1 MTEVK
6 SPRLLDANFAP
17 RAILHPSDLS
27 VELPLRDVPTAN
39 ITLPGTDSELQMRD
53 WIELFVSTGSVGLF
67 RVTDMGKTSDGRVA
81 ATLRH
86 ALDTLSDSVW
96 TPAEAGTPENF
107 DGTVSQFLTALLA
120 QQKTAYWQMGVCED
134 TAQWRRDG
142 ISYARLSDLLNE
154 LVQDQVDFYPT
165 FDFRTVPWT
174 LNFVRLPTEITGDF
188 RLSRNV
194 ETAEVRRSDGDMCNR
209 LHLSASTTITDAQ
222 GQKTTSVAYSDYDNA
237 ASQALYGV
245 IEQTANVDTA
255 YVPDPAAWAAEFL
268 AKRAEPA
275 IQISIEGYELQAL
288 TGQAWD
294 AYSRGQRVRVVLG
307 PLNERITTRVEAI
320 TYPDALGQPE
330 RVMVE
335 LANRL
340 PNFTSALAQMQ
351 KVTRAMGGGASR
363 GTGRGYASASEV
375 KEWAMVLTDV
385 EEAVDGTGI
394 LQLWQSGIVID
405 AQQGVTIHSLYQG
418 FSSQYSEIQVNKEG
432 ISTLV
437 TKTGVNS
444 LSAGESLYTYTSAV
458 KQTADSVTA
467 EVEAARGDSAS
478 LSARM
483 SIMANQ
489 ITLKVSAGDIA
500 STLNVTAQ
508 GVLIDASKINM
519 TGWLQ
524 AHQVTVD
531 GLYSTHNVIAD
542 GYISA
547 TSGGGGVLTDQLKV
561 GPTGGRYEATWKSK
575 TVVTS
580 LNVIRDDQRE
590 YMLGDMTTITK
601 KYTENV
607 TPNTETIFYLGRS

>member
-330 RVMVE
+330 RVVVE

-363 GTGRGYASASEV
+363 GSGRGYASASEV
-375 KEWAMVLTDV
+375 KEWAMVLTDT
-385 EEAVDGTGI
+385 EKAADGTGI
-394 LQLWQSGIVID
+394 LQMWQSGITIS
-405 AQQGVTIHSLYQG
+405 AKGGVTIFSLLQG
-418 FSSQYSEIQVNKEG
+418 FESNYSEIEVNRDNIQLNVGRLDTIEGSALWLTRDDITQAVGKLEVDDNGKLHIVDGSGLYIDSGSASYGVYNEGNLTAGIIVNKVNSGSVQILASKVTVNSDYFTVQGFTNFTNG
-432 ISTLV
+432 ITKVAALTSTL
-437 TKTGVNS
+437 S
-444 LSAGESLYTYTSAV
+444 M
-458 KQTADSVTA
+458 AD
-467 EVEAARGDSAS
+467 
-478 LSARM
+478 
-483 SIMANQ
+483 
-489 ITLKVSAGDIA
+489 
-500 STLNVTAQ
+500 TLNAVNYFYVGDMSDTRNR
-508 GVLIDASKINM
+508 AS
-519 TGWLQ
+519 
-524 AHQVTVD
+524 
-531 GLYSTHNVIAD
+531 
-542 GYISA
+542 
-547 TSGGGGVLTDQLKV
+547 
-561 GPTGGRYEATWKSK
+561 WKSK
-575 TVVTS
+575 TVVTGVS
-580 LNVIRDDQRE
+580 VNTDSSHNF
-590 YMLGDMTTITK
+590 MLDSMQSISRSYVTAVAPITDTI
-601 KYTENV
+601 Y
-607 TPNTETIFYLGRS
+607 YLGR

>member
-1 MTEVK
+1 MTTVK
-6 SPRLLDANFAP
+6 PPRLLDGSFFT

-27 VELPLRDVPTAN
+27 VELPLRDVPTAS

-53 WIELFVSTGSVGLF
+53 WVELFVSTGSVGLY
-67 RVTDMGKTSDGRVA
+67 RVTDMGKTSEGRVT

-96 TPAEAGTPENF
+96 IPEEAGTPENF
-107 DGTVSQFLTALLA
+107 DGTVSDFLTALLA
-120 QQKTAYWQMGVCED
+120 QQKTAYWQLGTCAD
-134 TAQWRRDG
+134 TATWKRDG

-154 LVQDQVDFYPT
+154 LIQDQVDFYPT
-165 FDFRTVPWT
+165 FDFATSPWT

-209 LHLSASTTITDAQ
+209 LHLSASTTVTDSQ
-222 GQKTTSVAYSDYDNA
+222 GQKTTTVAYSDYDNA

-268 AKRAEPA
+268 DKRAEPA

-294 AYSRGQRVRVVLG
+294 AYSRGQRVRVILG
-307 PLNERITTRVEAI
+307 PLGERITTRVEAI

-330 RVMVE
+330 RVVVE

-375 KEWAMVLTDV
+375 KQWAMVLTDV

-394 LQLWQSGIVID
+394 LEMWQSGIVID
-405 AQQGVTIHSLYQG
+405 ARQGVKIHSLSQG
-418 FSSQYSEIQVNKEG
+418 FDSTYSEIDTNTEG
-432 ISTLV
+432 ITLL
-437 TKTGVNS
+437 TRKTGIEGLSEGQTLKS
-444 LSAGESLYTYTSAV
+444 LI
-458 KQTADSVTA
+458 DMN
-467 EVEAARGDSAS
+467 AS
-478 LSARM
+478 
-483 SIMANQ
+483 Q

-561 GPTGGRYEATWKSK
+561 GPAGGRYEATWKSK

-590 YMLGDMTTITK
+590 YMLGNMTTITK

-607 TPNTETIFYLGRS
+607 TPNTDTIYYLGRS

>member
-1 MTEVK
+1 MTTVK
-6 SPRLLDANFAP
+6 PPRLLDGSFFT
-17 RAILHPSDLS
+17 RAILHPSDMS
-27 VELPLRDVPTAN
+27 VELPLRDVPTAS

-53 WIELFVSTGSVGLF
+53 WVELFVSTGSVGLY
-67 RVTDMGKTSDGRVA
+67 RVTDMGKTSEGRVT

-96 TPAEAGTPENF
+96 VPEEAGTPENF
-107 DGTVSQFLTALLA
+107 DGTVSDFLTALLA
-120 QQKTAYWQMGVCED
+120 QQKTAYWQLGTCAD
-134 TAQWRRDG
+134 TATWKRDG

-154 LVQDQVDFYPT
+154 LIQDQVDFYPT
-165 FDFRTVPWT
+165 FDFATSPWT

-209 LHLSASTTITDAQ
+209 LHLSASTTVTDTQ
-222 GQKTTSVAYSDYDNA
+222 GQKTTSVVYSDYDNT

-268 AKRAEPA
+268 DKRAEPA

-294 AYSRGQRVRVVLG
+294 AYSRGQRVRVILG
-307 PLNERITTRVEAI
+307 PLGERITTRVEAI

-330 RVMVE
+330 RVVVE

-375 KEWAMVLTDV
+375 KQWAMVLTDV

-394 LQLWQSGIVID
+394 LQMWQSGIVID

-418 FSSQYSEIQVNKEG
+418 FESQYSEIQVNRQG
-432 ISTLV
+432 ISTIV
-437 TKTGVNS
+437 TKTGVDTWGQS
-444 LSAGESLYTYTSAV
+444 YTMASQITQSADKIALVVDGNGIKAASIIVAINGDQSAV
-458 KQTADSVTA
+458 SISAD
-467 EVEAARGDSAS
+467 
-478 LSARM
+478 
-483 SIMANQ
+483 
-489 ITLKVSAGDIA
+489 
-500 STLNVTAQ
+500 
-508 GVLIDASKINM
+508 KINID
-519 TGWLQ
+519 GWLQ
-524 AHQVTVD
+524 AHTVTVT
-531 GLYSTHNVIAD
+531 GLHATSNISAA
-542 GYISA
+542 GYIWSQDT
-547 TSGGGGVLTDQLKV
+547 TSGVICHCITMDNYKCVLKSYTARKCTLTTEHQFLDSAQSIVSGRLVTGYTD
-561 GPTGGRYEATWKSK
+561 
-575 TVVTS
+575 
-580 LNVIRDDQRE
+580 
-590 YMLGDMTTITK
+590 TTLHYIG
-601 KYTENV
+601 Y
-607 TPNTETIFYLGRS
+607 